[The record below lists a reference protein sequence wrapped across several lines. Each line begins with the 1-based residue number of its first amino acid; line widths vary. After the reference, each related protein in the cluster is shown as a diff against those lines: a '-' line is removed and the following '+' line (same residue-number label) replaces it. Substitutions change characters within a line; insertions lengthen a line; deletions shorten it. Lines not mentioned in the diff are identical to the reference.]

1 MYYLLNSVNNL
12 VAERAAPPGARACS
26 ELFVP
31 RRATK
36 VRRMFFAVRV
46 TGSWKALLQ

>member
-12 VAERAAPPGARACS
+12 VAERAAPPGARAC